1 MASTG
6 QQYVLSNW
14 SFKLSYCT
22 ALNNIACHVIAW
34 YWLELAEHGEL
45 NCPVMDI
52 L

>member
-14 SFKLSYCT
+14 PFKLSYCT
-22 ALNNIACHVIAW
+22 ALNNIACQVIAW